1 VSAAADDPA
10 LHARAAALEGEVLR
24 SGEAPGAAGQAGH
37 GEVPPAG
44 PSTGE
49 LLAALLKPTFAVM
62 APAWGV
68 TDDECALLGNAYGA
82 VIDKYFPNFDFGVEF
97 SALLVTLAVFGPRF
111 KKPMRNTQQP
121 AADAAAPE
129 AG

>member
-1 VSAAADDPA
+1 MSAAADDPS
-10 LHARAAALEGEVLR
+10 LFARAAALEGEVLR
-24 SGEAPGAAGQAGH
+24 PSEAPGAAGQAGH

-68 TDDECALLGNAYGA
+68 TDDECVLLGNAYGA

-97 SALLVTLAVFGPRF
+97 SAVVVTLAVFGPRYNR
-111 KKPMRNTQQP
+111 PMRNPPP
-121 AADAAAPE
+121 APDAATPE
-129 AG
+129 NAG